1 LKSPCL
7 CGCCVIR
14 SFLFVV
20 DAAAVIGGVVVV
32 VIVVVIGIGEIRG
45 DKKPQFIS
53 LQVEESMGDISIVV
67 LQGSN

>member
-1 LKSPCL
+1 L

-32 VIVVVIGIGEIRG
+32 IVVVIGIGEIRG
-45 DKKPQFIS
+45 DKNPQFIS